1 MLIDRFNRRI
11 TNLRISVTDKCNLR
25 CFYCHKEGQFSNTGV
40 EMTPEEIKEIALVF
54 RELGVK
60 KVKITGGEPL
70 LRRDIVE
77 IISLMPSFE
86 EISMTTNGILLEKYA
101 QELKE
106 SGLSRVN
113 ISLDTLSPETYR
125 KLTGGNIEEVV
136 KGLDSAVN
144 AGLTPVKLNMV
155 VMNGI
160 NHNEVEEM
168 IEFISKY
175 NSNGI
180 KVILQVIELLKLP
193 ELEKYYYDI
202 GSIEE
207 IISAQANGFRVRSMH
222 HRKQYFLNSSAV
234 EFVRPI
240 DNTEFCYNCNRIRIT
255 TDGKIKPCL
264 LRDDNLVDIKG
275 LKGDELKKKIFEAI
289 GLREPYFVCN
299 KGGGQ
304 VE

>member
-289 GLREPYFVCN
+289 GLRKPYFVCN